1 MKAEQEKK
9 LKELLEKLESQENE
23 SNLGVIKTLDR
34 LMSNV
39 SEQSEIQKPQ
49 NVVRRGKMIKWLM
62 EDFFNKNLT
71 KSVLVNR

>member
-34 LMSNV
+34 LMGNV